1 MNEQA
6 QKLLDDLVSKIE
18 NKEEFEAIREQLF
31 KKGVESLLNAELTA
45 HLGSPKGSSSESGN
59 IRNGYSEKT
68 LKTAIGE
75 QRIKVPRDR
84 ESSFEPVTVPKHQSI
99 SQELEDSIILL
110 YAKGMSNAD
119 IIDFIEQTYGVNYS
133 TSQVSLITNQLLDDI
148 KEWQSRPLDDQ
159 YAVIWIDAIHYKIR
173 HEGKVIS
180 KACMIVL
187 GINMEGIQDILS
199 MSIVQTESA
208 SAWMNILD
216 DLKSRGVNDIIF
228 LCSDNLS
235 GLEKAIQATYPESI
249 RQICIV
255 HQVRTSLKYVS
266 YKDRK
271 AVIKDCKAIYQSS
284 NEELAREAFEV
295 FKENW
300 GDKYH
305 LAIKSWENNWENL
318 TAFLKYPAEI
328 RKLIYTTNIIES
340 FNASLR
346 KYTKNKKVFPNDN
359 AAIKSIF
366 LAAQQIKKKWQ
377 KSRMGWS
384 QIYNQLYIEFENR
397 VNPTK

>member
-6 QKLLDDLVSKIE
+6 QKLLDELVSKIE

-31 KKGVESLLNAELTA
+31 KRGVESLLNAELTA
-45 HLGSPKGSSSESGN
+45 HLGHPKGSSSDSGN

-68 LKTAIGE
+68 LKTVNGD

-84 ESSFEPVTVPKHQSI
+84 ESSFDPVTVPKHQSM
-99 SQELEDSIILL
+99 SQEIEDSIMLL

-119 IIDFIEQTYGVNYS
+119 IIDFIEQTYGVDYS
-133 TSQVSLITNQLLDDI
+133 TSQVSLITNQLLEDI
-148 KEWQSRPLDDQ
+148 TEWQSRPLDDQ

-199 MSIVQTESA
+199 MSIVETESA
-208 SAWMNILD
+208 SSWMGILD
-216 DLKSRGVNDIIF
+216 DLKSRGVKDIIF
-228 LCSDNLS
+228 LCSDNLT
-235 GLEKAIQATYPESI
+235 GLGKAIEAIYPESI

-255 HQVRTSLKYVS
+255 HQVRKSLKYVS

-271 AVIKDCKAIYQSS
+271 SVIKDVKAIYQSE
-284 NEELAREAFEV
+284 NEELAREAFNV
-295 FKENW
+295 FKQNW

-305 LAIKSWENNWENL
+305 LAVKSWENNWENL
-318 TAFLKYPAEI
+318 TAFLEYPAEI

-346 KYTKNKKVFPNDN
+346 KYTRNKKVFPNDQS
-359 AAIKSIF
+359 ALKSIF

-377 KSRMGWS
+377 KSRMGWP
-384 QIYNQLYIEFENR
+384 QIYNQLYIKFENR
-397 VNPTK
+397 IKPAK

>member
-1 MNEQA
+1 MKEQA
-6 QKLLDDLVSKIE
+6 QKLLDELISKIE
-18 NKEEFEAIREQLF
+18 NKEELEAIREQLF
-31 KKGVESLLNAELTA
+31 KRGVESLLNSELTA
-45 HLGSPKGSSSESGN
+45 HLGRPKGSNSNSGN
-59 IRNGYSEKT
+59 VRNGYSEKT
-68 LKTAIGE
+68 LKTSNGE

-84 ESSFEPVTVPKHQSI
+84 ESSFDPVTVPKHQSM
-99 SQELEDSIILL
+99 SQELEDTIMLL

-133 TSQVSLITNQLLDDI
+133 TSQVSIITNQLLEDI
-148 KEWQSRPLDDQ
+148 KEWQHRPLDDQ

-187 GINMEGIQDILS
+187 GINMEGMQDILS
-199 MSIVQTESA
+199 MSIVETESA
-208 SAWMNILD
+208 SSWMRILD
-216 DLKSRGVNDIIF
+216 DLRCRGVKDIIF
-228 LCSDNLS
+228 LCSDNLT
-235 GLEKAIQATYPESI
+235 GLGKAIEAIYPQSI

-255 HQVRTSLKYVS
+255 HQVRNSLKYVS

-271 AVIKDCKAIYQSS
+271 EVIKDVKQIYQSE
-284 NEELAREAFEV
+284 NEELAIEAFER
-295 FKENW
+295 FKEKW
-300 GDKYH
+300 GSKYH
-305 LAIKSWENNWENL
+305 LAVKSWESNWENL
-318 TAFLKYPAEI
+318 TAFLQYPAEI

-346 KYTKNKKVFPNDN
+346 KYTKNKKVFPNDD
-359 AAIKSIF
+359 AALKSIY

-384 QIYNQLYIEFENR
+384 QIYNQLYINFENR
-397 VNPTK
+397 VTPAK

>member
-6 QKLLDDLVSKIE
+6 QKLLDELVGKIE
-18 NKEEFEAIREQLF
+18 NKEEFELIREQLF

-45 HLGSPKGSSSESGN
+45 HLGRPKGSSSESGN
-59 IRNGYSEKT
+59 VRNGYSEKT
-68 LKTAIGE
+68 LKTANGD
-75 QRIKVPRDR
+75 QLIKVPRDR
-84 ESSFEPVTVPKHQSI
+84 ESSFDPVTVPKHQRM
-99 SQELEDSIILL
+99 SQELEDSIMLL

-133 TSQVSLITNQLLDDI
+133 TSQVSVITNQLLEDI
-148 KEWQSRPLDDQ
+148 TEWQNRPLDDQ

-187 GINMEGIQDILS
+187 GINMEGVQDILS

-208 SAWMNILD
+208 SSWMSILD
-216 DLKSRGVNDIIF
+216 DLKSRGVKDIIF
-228 LCSDNLS
+228 LCSDNLA
-235 GLEKAIQATYPESI
+235 GLDRAIEAVYPQSI

-271 AVIKDCKAIYQSS
+271 QVAKSCRAIYQSS
-284 NEELAREAFEV
+284 NEEMAREALDKF
-295 FKENW
+295 NQDW
-300 GDKYH
+300 GDKYQ
-305 LAIKSWENNWENL
+305 LAVKSWENNWENL
-318 TAFLKYPAEI
+318 TAFLQYPAEI

-346 KYTKNKKVFPNDN
+346 KYTKNKKVFPNDQ
-359 AAIKSIF
+359 AALKSIF

-384 QIYNQLYIEFENR
+384 QIYNQLYIHFENR
-397 VNPTK
+397 VTPAK